1 MKKVQSGASLVVLR
15 CPTPL
20 QVPELPCLPTH
31 TLLAS
36 AGRKGDSAMKALIDI
51 DPTTA
56 AGPRIQTVWGWGG

>member
-1 MKKVQSGASLVVLR
+1 MKKVQSGASLIVLR

-31 TLLAS
+31 AVSFRRTH
-36 AGRKGDSAMKALIDI
+36 KGDPAMKALIDI

-56 AGPRIQTVWGWGG
+56 VGPRHPTIWGWGG